1 MNRLPIVTLPA
12 ALLVAPLAA
21 SAAEKY
27 DAGTFEGRGASVT
40 ANVGSSLAPRLL
52 GKPVVVRIHAD
63 WCPACKQTE
72 PMLAAMKRA
81 YGDRVT
87 FITYDVTNAK
97 TAARASADAKAD
109 GLAKF
114 YDATKAATSTVAV
127 IDAKTGAVVAEL
139 YNDIEEADYTQ
150 AIERALKGTK

>member
-1 MNRLPIVTLPA
+1 MKRTSLA
-12 ALLVAPLAA
+12 AMLATLLVAPLTA

-27 DAGTFEGRGASVT
+27 DAGTLEGRGASVT
-40 ANVGSSLAPRLL
+40 ANVGSTLAARLR

-72 PMLAAMKRA
+72 PMLAAMKRT
-81 YGDRVT
+81 YGDRVS

-97 TAARASADAKAD
+97 TAARASSDAKAD

-127 IDAKTGAVVAEL
+127 IDSKTGTVVAEL
-139 YNDIEEADYTQ
+139 YNDIEVADYTQ